1 MTGTSSY
8 ADWVEILCESK
19 VTIERI
25 RAIQMALKQKGYN
38 PGPIDNVLD
47 RQTKTALLQFQKDD
61 NLPQGNLNLETLK
74 ALGIS

>member
-47 RQTKTALLQFQKDD
+47 RQTKTALLQFQKMTTYHRVI
-61 NLPQGNLNLETLK
+61 LTLRRWK
-74 ALGIS
+74 L

>member
-19 VTIERI
+19 VTVERI

-47 RQTKTALLQFQKDD
+47 RQTKTD

>member
-1 MTGTSSY
+1 MTSTGSY

-38 PGPIDNVLD
+38 PGPIDSVLS
-47 RQTKTALLQFQKDD
+47 RQTKTTLLQFQKND
-61 NLPQGNLNLETLK
+61 NLPQSNLNLETLK